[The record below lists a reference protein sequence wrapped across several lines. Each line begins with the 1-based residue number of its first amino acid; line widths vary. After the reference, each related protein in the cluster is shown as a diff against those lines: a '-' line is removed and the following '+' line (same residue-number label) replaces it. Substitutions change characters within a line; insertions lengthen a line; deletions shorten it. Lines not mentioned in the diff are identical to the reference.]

1 MTIKEES
8 LIRALETSHMMRTG
22 LPKRYD
28 DSKGEIWIKAI
39 VLVSKSNL
47 EECYCLYSRSA
58 DGYMRLETDCGSG
71 TGIIKT
77 ISVYTPICILT
88 SLDFSLTSAIQ
99 RNAPC

>member
-47 EECYCLYSRSA
+47 EVLMAICVWKPTAEAVQALLRP
-58 DGYMRLETDCGSG
+58 L
-71 TGIIKT
+71 
-77 ISVYTPICILT
+77 SVYTPICILT

-99 RNAPC
+99 RNALC